1 MMDLKRGKEV
11 GSKKRGKLVFKR
23 ETFSFTKAAGLT

>member
-23 ETFSFTKAAGLT
+23 ETFSFTKAAG